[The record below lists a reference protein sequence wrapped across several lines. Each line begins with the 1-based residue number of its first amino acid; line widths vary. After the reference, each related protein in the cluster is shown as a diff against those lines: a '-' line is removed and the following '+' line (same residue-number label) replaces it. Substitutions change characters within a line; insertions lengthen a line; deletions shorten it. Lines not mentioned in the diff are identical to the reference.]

1 MWLILSSQA
10 QQEVRPEITH
20 IGVESAGGITEIEI
34 KSSAPFTYTIS
45 RPADPYKIAIDLH
58 DTDLGK
64 FQEKIV
70 IDRAGV
76 LEITPLRDE
85 SMPGNAR
92 IKIALTVP
100 ADIEPVFGENSL
112 ILSFDNPEAEDIPE
126 DEEVAEIEDIPE
138 TEEMAEIED
147 VPEAEEMAEAEVIL
161 DEEGPIE
168 DIFKEIIPE
177 AQETEDEVLTIGDR
191 KYVGEKISIDFQDA
205 ELVHVFRLIADIS
218 GYNIVVSPDVKG
230 KFSMRLLDVPW
241 DQALDVILRNYGL
254 SKSIEGNI
262 IRIAPTSVLA
272 KEEEAIAKVKES
284 QEKAGDLLTRIYPIN
299 YADVETIKKAI
310 EEAKI
315 LTKRGF
321 ISVDPRTTSVIIKDV
336 EKKHVEYEN
345 LIMALDIATPQVSI
359 DARIVEVSK
368 NFTRDLGIQWG
379 AFVQPN
385 PQTRISSDLSGG
397 TGSFSGNPLLV
408 NLPAAVG
415 AGSGGS
421 IGIGFIS
428 SNALTSLDIQLSA
441 MESSGKGKVVSNPRI
456 ITMDNQKATIRQGK
470 KIPYLSTSDEGT
482 STQFVD
488 AALEL
493 IVTPHITPDGTI
505 LMDVEV
511 NKNEADFANK
521 AGGEDSA
528 PTIDTNE
535 IKTQILIKNGDT
547 LALGGIFKT
556 TSSVSTQFVPGLGKI
571 PILKWLFSKEG
582 TKEDVSEIL
591 IFITPRIVK

>member
-10 QQEVRPEITH
+10 QQEVRPEITY

-45 RPADPYKIAIDLH
+45 RPADPYKITIDLQ

-112 ILSFDNPEAEDIPE
+112 ILSFDNPEAEDVPE
-126 DEEVAEIEDIPE
+126 A
-138 TEEMAEIED
+138 EEMAEIED
-147 VPEAEEMAEAEVIL
+147 VPEAEEMAEIEDVPEAEEIAEAEVIP

-168 DIFKEIIPE
+168 DIFNEIIPE

-262 IRIAPTSVLA
+262 IRIAPTSVLS
-272 KEEEAIAKVKES
+272 KEEEQIAKVKES

-299 YADVETIKKAI
+299 YADVEAVKKAI
-310 EEAKI
+310 DDAKI

-321 ISVDPRTTSVIIKDV
+321 ISVDSRTTSVIIKDV
-336 EKKHVEYEN
+336 ERKHTEYEN
-345 LIMALDIATPQVSI
+345 LIMALDIVTPQVSI
-359 DARIVEVSK
+359 DARIVEVTK
-368 NFTRDLGIQWG
+368 NFTKELGIQWG
-379 AFVQPN
+379 AFVQPTS
-385 PQTRISSDLSGG
+385 QTRIGGTTLSGG
-397 TGSFSGNPLLV
+397 EGGFSGNPLLV

-421 IGIGFIS
+421 IGIGYLS
-428 SNALTSLDIQLSA
+428 SNALTALDIQLSA

-456 ITMDNQKATIRQGK
+456 ITMDNQEATIRQGK

-493 IVTPHITPDGTI
+493 IVTPHITPEGTI
-505 LMDVEV
+505 LMDLEV
-511 NKNEADFANK
+511 NKNEADFSQTSGLDK
-521 AGGEDSA
+521 A
-528 PTIDTNE
+528 PTINTNE
-535 IKTQILIKNGDT
+535 VLTQVLIQDGDT

-556 TSSVSTQFVPGLGKI
+556 TATVSKQFVPGLGEI
-571 PILKWLFSKEG
+571 PVLKWIFGKEENVE
-582 TKEDVSEIL
+582 TVTEIL

>member
-1 MWLILSSQA
+1 VLS
-10 QQEVRPEITH
+10 
-20 IGVESAGGITEIEI
+20 
-34 KSSAPFTYTIS
+34 
-45 RPADPYKIAIDLH
+45 
-58 DTDLGK
+58 
-64 FQEKIV
+64 
-70 IDRAGV
+70 
-76 LEITPLRDE
+76 
-85 SMPGNAR
+85 
-92 IKIALTVP
+92 
-100 ADIEPVFGENSL
+100 
-112 ILSFDNPEAEDIPE
+112 
-126 DEEVAEIEDIPE
+126 
-138 TEEMAEIED
+138 
-147 VPEAEEMAEAEVIL
+147 
-161 DEEGPIE
+161 
-168 DIFKEIIPE
+168 
-177 AQETEDEVLTIGDR
+177 
-191 KYVGEKISIDFQDA
+191 
-205 ELVHVFRLIADIS
+205 
-218 GYNIVVSPDVKG
+218 
-230 KFSMRLLDVPW
+230 
-241 DQALDVILRNYGL
+241 
-254 SKSIEGNI
+254 
-262 IRIAPTSVLA
+262 

-359 DARIVEVSK
+359 NARIVEVSK

-379 AFVQPN
+379 AFVQPT
-385 PQTRISSDLSGG
+385 PQTRISSSLSGG

-421 IGIGFIS
+421 IGIGYIS
-428 SNALTSLDIQLSA
+428 SNALTSLDIQISA
-441 MESSGKGKVVSNPRI
+441 ME
-456 ITMDNQKATIRQGK
+456 

-505 LMDVEV
+505 LMDIEV
-511 NKNEADFANK
+511 NKNEADFSQR
-521 AGGEDSA
+521 AGGEESA
-528 PTIDTNE
+528 PTINTNE
-535 IKTQILIKNGDT
+535 ITTQILIQNGDT

-556 TSSVSTQFVPGLGKI
+556 TSSVSNQFVPVLGKI

-582 TKEDVSEIL
+582 TNEDVSEIL